1 MSSNFPNSLDDDS
14 TLPYVNDNIRNKV
27 RRVKT
32 VGWNTRCTCGT
43 VIVTKQNSL
52 KLHKSKV
59 QKHVELAQS

>member
-1 MSSNFPNSLDDDS
+1 MKHEAIIYNSYDRILA
-14 TLPYVNDNIRNKV
+14 TNHKTGQHN
-27 RRVKT
+27 KT